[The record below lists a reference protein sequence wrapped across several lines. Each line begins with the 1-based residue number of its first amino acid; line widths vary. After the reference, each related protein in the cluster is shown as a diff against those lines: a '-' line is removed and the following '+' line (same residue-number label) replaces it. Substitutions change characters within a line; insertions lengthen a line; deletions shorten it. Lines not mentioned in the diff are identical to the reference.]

1 MMILFDSIY
10 ASYSPIIRRYLSIL
24 IRLGDFYSNVPNQNN
39 KRGGQK
45 LSSESENHKSNTR
58 REKFGDLNWHID
70 FQLKTNMDKNAA
82 PSRRIVRAK
91 RRLTPKDEGIFWKM
105 WIEFLEK
112 KIFF

>member
-45 LSSESENHKSNTR
+45 LSSEINHQINLIL
-58 REKFGDLNWHID
+58 E
-70 FQLKTNMDKNAA
+70 
-82 PSRRIVRAK
+82 VRN
-91 RRLTPKDEGIFWKM
+91 LVI
-105 WIEFLEK
+105 
-112 KIFF
+112 

>member
-58 REKFGDLNWHID
+58 REKFGDLN
-70 FQLKTNMDKNAA
+70 
-82 PSRRIVRAK
+82 
-91 RRLTPKDEGIFWKM
+91 
-105 WIEFLEK
+105 
-112 KIFF
+112 